1 MTSAASSSPV
11 LKSSS
16 AAEEAGWA
24 EQLSEEAAAEL
35 YFNWRVWARDK
46 QLPPPGDWITW
57 LLMGGRGSGKSRAGA
72 EWVRGLAGEGI
83 GPIALVG
90 ETMTEAIAVMIEG
103 PSGIMAVTPRG
114 ERPKLRGTT
123 LHWSNGVEGI
133 ILGAADPERFR
144 GPQFAAAWC
153 DEVGKWPNAEAAWD
167 MLQFGLRLGDR
178 PRQVATTTPRPTKL
192 LKRLL
197 AEPTTIVSRMTTAEN
212 KKHLAQSFLSAVVA
226 RYRGS
231 VLGRQELEG
240 ELIEDLP
247 GALWTR
253 DMFQRWPGG
262 ELGRVVVAVDP
273 PATSNANSDG
283 CGIIVAGRM
292 GQAVVVLRDLTLKP
306 AAPLAWA
313 SRAVEAFHAHSADC
327 IVAEANQGGEM
338 VKAVIAQVD
347 ANVPVRMVHATRGKW
362 VRAEPVAALYARG
375 LVTHAAGLT
384 ALEDEM
390 CTFGVDGAADGHS
403 PDRVDAA
410 VWAVTDLMGVS
421 GPRVRGW

>member
-178 PRQVATTTPRPTKL
+178 PRQVATTTPRRFSP
-192 LKRLL
+192 
-197 AEPTTIVSRMTTAEN
+197 PSSR
-212 KKHLAQSFLSAVVA
+212 
-226 RYRGS
+226 
-231 VLGRQELEG
+231 
-240 ELIEDLP
+240 
-247 GALWTR
+247 
-253 DMFQRWPGG
+253 
-262 ELGRVVVAVDP
+262 
-273 PATSNANSDG
+273 
-283 CGIIVAGRM
+283 
-292 GQAVVVLRDLTLKP
+292 
-306 AAPLAWA
+306 
-313 SRAVEAFHAHSADC
+313 
-327 IVAEANQGGEM
+327 
-338 VKAVIAQVD
+338 
-347 ANVPVRMVHATRGKW
+347 
-362 VRAEPVAALYARG
+362 
-375 LVTHAAGLT
+375 
-384 ALEDEM
+384 
-390 CTFGVDGAADGHS
+390 
-403 PDRVDAA
+403 
-410 VWAVTDLMGVS
+410 
-421 GPRVRGW
+421 